1 MASRVDTST
10 LEPAGMMVRPAGSS
24 LSDLAVAHLSSDSE
38 KNVNEKVKGRYS
50 LSSLISVK
58 DRSLRD
64 DIKRRISYFQIDTEG
79 KIILP

>member
-10 LEPAGMMVRPAGSS
+10 LDPPPMMVRPPGTT
-24 LSDLAVAHLSSDSE
+24 LSDVTVTHLSSDSE
-38 KNVNEKVKGRYS
+38 KNVNEKVRRGYS

-79 KIILP
+79 KIRLP

>member
-10 LEPAGMMVRPAGSS
+10 LEPSAMVVRPPGTS
-24 LSDLAVAHLSSDSE
+24 LSDLTVTHLSSDSE
-38 KNVNEKVKGRYS
+38 KIANEKVRIRYS

-64 DIKRRISYFQIDTEG
+64 NIKRRISYFQIDTEG
-79 KIILP
+79 KIRL